1 MIVSS
6 TLKPQFGL
14 LSRPFRSH
22 VIPIAKQTRSPIT
35 FSQSRLLQTRTLRE
49 RHSGTLKLPDL
60 FERWMSRIPIVHPNY
75 KTVTDQSVEWIAG
88 RSRICG
94 YDRQQIDKLH
104 RVNFGYWPAI
114 MVPDVSEE
122 RLGVV
127 ADSIVWVFLFDD
139 LLDEGPMRRDY
150 KKRIEYASDMM
161 SVLTNPQPKHTFPPS
176 SQPMK
181 IVLADIYN
189 RLLENSEYP
198 LGATTR
204 WSERLLH
211 YIKSVQSSVIF
222 EPSKGLEDSL
232 RRYMEY
238 KADINGIPPLFS
250 AVELA
255 SSLHIPDEVFEHPAM
270 RALERVGQDMETLQ
284 AHQLPKNSLY
294 KLTMVSQQ
302 NGYHENI
309 IWLLGHHG
317 LSVQESYD
325 EVQVLLRGCFKA
337 WYLALAELPS
347 WGEAVDRDVGRYIRG
362 IENVVLGLAHFS
374 FQTPRYFGC
383 HREEVRRTRELKWS
397 DIEVLYTAFTS
408 ERK

>member
-1 MIVSS
+1 MIASS
-6 TLKPQFGL
+6 ISKSQFGV

-22 VIPIAKQTRSPIT
+22 VIPFAKQTRSPIA
-35 FSQSRLLQTRTLRE
+35 FSQSRLLKTITLRE
-49 RHSGTLKLPDL
+49 RHSETLKLPDL
-60 FERWMSRIPIVHPNY
+60 FERWMSRVPIVHPNY
-75 KTVTDQSVEWIAG
+75 KTVTEQSVE
-88 RSRICG
+88 ICG

-104 RVNFGYWPAI
+104 RVNFGSWPAI

-122 RLGVV
+122 RLRVV

-139 LLDEGPMRRDY
+139 LFDEGPMRLDY

-161 SVLTNPQPKHTFPPS
+161 SVLTNPQRKHKFPPS
-176 SQPMK
+176 SEPLK
-181 IVLADIYN
+181 IVLADIHN

-204 WSERLLH
+204 WLDHLLH
-211 YIKSVQSSVIF
+211 YIKSLQNLVIF
-222 EPSKGLEDSL
+222 EPSKGLKDSL

-270 RALERVGQDMETLQ
+270 KRLERVGQDMETLQ
-284 AHQLPKNSLY
+284 AHQLPKNSLIT
-294 KLTMVSQQ
+294 LTMASQ

-325 EVQVLLRGCFKA
+325 KVQVLLRGCFKA

-397 DIEVLYTAFTS
+397 DREVLYTAFTS
-408 ERK
+408 EKK